1 MNMRKNKSSFF
12 IYNSLILIVIFLI
25 STSIFY
31 VINNTIFKAKDNEKI
46 SIFVECDQVTKNYN
60 EYAYNFST
68 LMKNNTNVIGV
79 NFYFYD
85 TSNSSSSSY
94 YEKFGKT
101 SDLIILKKDGVD
113 TLKENDLL
121 ETNFKQIESSID
133 SRLNLKN
140 NRYYDK
146 NNEDLYGYLIYEKN
160 NNELNSYFDLINF
173 FNLDTKSDYIMLF
186 GKDSV
191 NFSIEEKEGYS
202 SNAFTAIN
210 TLMKLGG
217 REYEI

>member
-1 MNMRKNKSSFF
+1 MRKNKSSFF
-12 IYNSLILIVIFLI
+12 INNSLLLIVVFLI

-46 SIFVECDQVTKNYN
+46 SIFVECDQITKYYN
-60 EYAYNFST
+60 EYAKNFST
-68 LMKNNTNVIGV
+68 SMNANTNVIEV

-101 SDLIILKKDGVD
+101 SDLIILKKEGVD

-121 ETNFKQIESSID
+121 ETNFKQIESSVD

-140 NRYYDK
+140 IRYFDK
-146 NNEDLYGYLIYEKN
+146 NNEDLYGYLIYEQN
-160 NNELNSYFDLINF
+160 NNELNSYFNLINF

-191 NFSIEEKEGYS
+191 NFSVEAKEGYS
-202 SNAFTAIN
+202 SNAFIAIN

-217 REYEI
+217 KQDEI